1 MSNMKRM
8 TLEDLKLITAP
19 LIPTKWVSE
28 ITGVSPSR
36 LAEYARTGQLK
47 WNTMPSGN
55 RILHSRAG
63 LIKFL
68 EGGCD

>member
-1 MSNMKRM
+1 MSERRRM
-8 TLEDLKLITAP
+8 TLEDLKLMKAP
-19 LIPTKWVSE
+19 LIPNSWVAE
-28 ITGVSPSR
+28 VTGVKPAR

-55 RILHSRAG
+55 RILHSRVG
-63 LIKFL
+63 LIRFL